1 MRSQNSRLISLPP
14 ENEVKVQPAKNMTNF
29 WSFFGFFQPKCW
41 SFANLAPLY
50 DRKNYGQNMG
60 QMYQKGQ
67 RTLGKAKG
75 AKKIQE
81 NRLSVSFSK
90 IPLIQ
95 TDMM

>member
-14 ENEVKVQPAKNMTNF
+14 ENELKVQPAKKMTNF

-50 DRKNYGQNMG
+50 DSKNYGQNMG

-90 IPLIQ
+90 IPLI
-95 TDMM
+95 TG

>member
-1 MRSQNSRLISLPP
+1 MHSAHSPVLSLPP
-14 ENEVKVQPAKNMTNF
+14 ENEVKVQPAKKVTNF
-29 WSFFGFFQPKCW
+29 WWFFGFFELKCW
-41 SFANLAPLY
+41 SFAILAPLY
-50 DRKNYGQNMG
+50 NRKNYGQNTG

-90 IPLIQ
+90 IPLI
-95 TDMM
+95 TG

>member
-1 MRSQNSRLISLPP
+1 MI
-14 ENEVKVQPAKNMTNF
+14 E
-29 WSFFGFFQPKCW
+29 
-41 SFANLAPLY
+41 
-50 DRKNYGQNMG
+50 KNYGQNMG

-75 AKKIQE
+75 AKKMQA

-95 TDMM
+95 TDMMMWCNILYYDLKI